1 VDDPRGYIRDGVDEV
16 DAVAVQS
23 PSGVLLIRPARATPG
38 DVLAGRAG
46 AYAVAAMRARDEWVR
61 AQRTGAAVDVLALGT
76 VLVEAVRDTYD
87 APTDAVQTWLEAC
100 TPETLLAIAAVAIG
114 ATPPP
119 RTVRERGRA
128 AALVAAGFGGV
139 PLSAI
144 DTAALADWAV
154 NAGRGPGWA

>member
-1 VDDPRGYIRDGVDEV
+1 
-16 DAVAVQS
+16 
-23 PSGVLLIRPARATPG
+23 
-38 DVLAGRAG
+38 
-46 AYAVAAMRARDEWVR
+46 
-61 AQRTGAAVDVLALGT
+61 
-76 VLVEAVRDTYD
+76 
-87 APTDAVQTWLEAC
+87 LEAC
-100 TPETLLAIAAVAIG
+100 TPETLLALAAVAIG